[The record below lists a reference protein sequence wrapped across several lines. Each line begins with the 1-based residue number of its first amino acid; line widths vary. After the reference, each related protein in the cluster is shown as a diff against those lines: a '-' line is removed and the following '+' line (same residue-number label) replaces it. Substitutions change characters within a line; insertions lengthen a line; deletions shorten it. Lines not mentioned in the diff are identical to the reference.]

1 MVDLNVYASLGDNS
15 KKKSIVDS
23 PWAHLISENICA
35 NNNLLGLSINRVKI
49 CGRMC
54 GKKTVFL
61 RTARTLNE
69 LPEFWMIIDILLF
82 DNGKIYLVMEH
93 LQTLCYAYDHF
104 SFVVDIQHQ
113 QSQIKSLINLNPCN
127 DGVLTNLKFSVP
139 LQCFNL
145 NKQFHV
151 VPNYYHML

>member
-1 MVDLNVYASLGDNS
+1 MFMHHLVITV
-15 KKKSIVDS
+15 KKSIVDS

-35 NNNLLGLSINRVKI
+35 NNNLLVLSIDRVKI